1 MPSGRGPASNARR
14 RLLTVA
20 VVATLLV
27 VGAELVG
34 LPGVDRIRGL
44 SGGALGPLE
53 RLLAPQ
59 RDSDLAAARD
69 RVQRFD
75 TALLRA
81 ATGADDAAE
90 FAYRNGAP
98 GTIDML

>member
-27 VGAELVG
+27 VGAGLVG
-34 LPGVDRIRGL
+34 LPGVDRVRSL
-44 SGGALGPLE
+44 AGGAFGPLE

-59 RDSDLAAARD
+59 RDSTSPQHAPS
-69 RVQRFD
+69 
-75 TALLRA
+75 
-81 ATGADDAAE
+81 ATGTPTSPD
-90 FAYRNGAP
+90 RPNNRRTTGP
-98 GTIDML
+98 T